1 MLGKTME
8 TRARLAKM
16 QSMNMN
22 IKVKMSTPSTDLT
35 MLVNAYFDDEYAYV
49 GTGRPRSRNIS
60 LGIRLICNIKIGI
73 IWARPYL
80 RARKQ
85 LLLLLKKLLRYNE
98 SLFETKIISLS
109 ITSYNHTVIFEKVCL
124 YLRHCTILL
133 SQKKTDVQLL
143 TLSDT
148 FPSLITL
155 A

>member
-1 MLGKTME
+1 MGTTLFEGKKV
-8 TRARLAKM
+8 A
-16 QSMNMN
+16 N
-22 IKVKMSTPSTDLT
+22 II
-35 MLVNAYFDDEYAYV
+35 N
-49 GTGRPRSRNIS
+49 
-60 LGIRLICNIKIGI
+60 
-73 IWARPYL
+73 
-80 RARKQ
+80 
-85 LLLLLKKLLRYNE
+85 KKLLRYDE
-98 SLFETKIISLS
+98 SLFEAEIISLS